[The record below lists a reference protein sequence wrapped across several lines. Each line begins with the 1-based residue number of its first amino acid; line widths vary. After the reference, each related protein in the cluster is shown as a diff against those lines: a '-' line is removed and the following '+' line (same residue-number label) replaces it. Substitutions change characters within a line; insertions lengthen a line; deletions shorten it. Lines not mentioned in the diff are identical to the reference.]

1 MFQDGPLQQER
12 LARGPGATRDGDEMM
27 MVIAGF
33 MLGVICGTVLVG
45 FMVGRS
51 RGVEEGVSLTTY

>member
-1 MFQDGPLQQER
+1 ML
-12 LARGPGATRDGDEMM
+12 

-33 MLGVICGTVLVG
+33 MLGVVCGTVLVG

-51 RGVEEGVSLTTY
+51 RRVEDDALRYTRY

>member
-1 MFQDGPLQQER
+1 
-12 LARGPGATRDGDEMM
+12 MM

>member
-1 MFQDGPLQQER
+1 ML
-12 LARGPGATRDGDEMM
+12 

-33 MLGVICGTVLVG
+33 MLGVVCGTVLVG

-51 RGVEEGVSLTTY
+51 RRAEEDAMRYTRY